1 MQEIA
6 HTDTRP
12 NGHSPSMGVPVRVL
26 LIANCPDD
34 LDLIG
39 GSLDKA
45 RRLRPELVGANG
57 LAEGVALLASSKFD
71 AVLLDLALLQEAGV
85 DALRAVQACAP
96 EVPFI
101 ALAGD
106 HDGSLEALAAG
117 TQDYLVKDEISAG
130 LLERSLL
137 YALERARSEAL
148 LSKKA
153 EVEMRLSEERFRTL
167 FEQSPLPTAILAR
180 DGRALQ
186 ANQAFAELLSV
197 SPERLASYNV
207 YEDAQLQQAGHVPHI
222 RKVFEGET
230 TDLPLF
236 EYEGPGG
243 KRWLRNFAYPIKDET
258 GEVREVVF
266 MGEDI
271 TEQKRAEQRLRE
283 NEEQYRRVFEVT
295 TDGLVINDVNGGV
308 VEVNAAFCQMHGYT
322 REELIRMSPAE
333 FIHPGSHNLLREFFE
348 TVSRGEKFQCQA
360 QDVRKDGT
368 VFDVEVHG
376 ATFMYKGEP
385 HVLGVVRDITERVD
399 SERLLKLKEEQYR
412 AVFET
417 TTDGLA
423 IADLNMGTIVEVNPA
438 FARMH
443 GYTREEMAG
452 MLPTDFVHPA
462 DYEVQAEFVEKARV
476 GERAYAQGQD
486 VRKDGSVFSIEV
498 HGVPFSHNNQ
508 PHVLAIMRDITERLQ
523 AEKLLR
529 DSEEQYRGIFEATTD
544 GLVISTIEP
553 DGNAGV
559 LVDVNPAFCE
569 MHGFTREELIGQH
582 PSIFVNPDNLEEL
595 ADCFKIVQAGGE
607 FHSVGLDRRKDGTTF
622 DVEVNASRFTY
633 KGQPLVLGVIRN
645 ITEQKLAEQR
655 LRESEEQYRGVFEA
669 TTDGLVI
676 TSIQEGD
683 SAAYIV
689 DANPAF
695 CEMHGRT
702 REELIGQHPTVFIHP
717 SGYDGMIEAFEAI
730 KAGKPFAGEG
740 LDVRKDGSAFDVEV
754 HAIRFM
760 HKGESR
766 VLAVIRNV
774 TEQKAAE
781 GRLRESEEQ
790 YRGVFESTLDG
801 LVVTALEGE
810 MSVVDANPAFC
821 QMHGFT
827 REELIGKSPAIFVHP
842 NSRAKLAEA
851 METVLN
857 GGKYLAQAMDVRKD
871 GSEFH
876 VEVHL
881 TRFTRGDKVHSLGV
895 VRDITERVQAYE
907 LLEQRVEERTRE
919 LSTLLEVSSNVNS
932 TLELKPLLGRVLDQL
947 KSVVD
952 YAGAGILLV
961 DGDELVMLDSR
972 DADGPEPEM
981 IGRRYQISRIPL
993 VWKAISEQG
1002 WLAIPDVRAEDGIA
1016 REYQTAVGAE
1026 VLNTSLS
1033 YINSYLGVRL
1043 MLKDKV
1049 IGHLT
1054 LSHWQPNYY
1063 TRDHARLAT
1072 GLANQA
1078 AIAIE
1083 NARLYEQAQETTRRT
1098 ATLARIAS
1106 RVALGGPLRPTLD
1119 DLSTSVVG
1127 ATGALACA
1135 IGVFDDKSGLLKLHG
1150 TCNLPD
1156 GYAEGL
1162 DRILA
1167 SGTKL
1172 LAQAAFE
1179 GRKPMVL
1186 HNMRRSVLDIP
1197 AYEPIHKFMHAVP
1210 WDTVVA
1216 VPMIYQDKPMGVLL
1230 KYHLPGREFGD
1241 EQMGFFVAI
1250 ADQIA
1255 VAVANGRLF
1264 EQVQGKAALEERQ
1277 RLARELHDSV
1287 TQELFSISLTSR
1299 SIQLLLEREG
1309 VTLPSITEKMADLR
1323 QLTQGALAEMRALIF
1338 ELRPGALEEEGL
1350 LQALRK
1356 HAAAVQGREMLP
1368 VEVIADEASIPRLKP
1383 NAEESLYR
1391 IGQEALHNVVKHAHA
1406 KRVQIKMDVEDGV
1419 LALQIC
1425 DDGDGFD
1432 ASQVPAGHMGLN
1444 TMGQRVAALGGEY
1457 HVSSKPG
1464 EGTTVSVRLPVASQR
1479 LQS

>member
-1 MQEIA
+1 MQELA
-6 HTDTRP
+6 HTDTHP
-12 NGHSPSMGVPVRVL
+12 NGHSPFTGVPVRVL
-26 LIANCPDD
+26 LIADSPGD
-34 LDLIG
+34 LDLVG
-39 GSLDKA
+39 DWLEQA
-45 RRLRPELVGANG
+45 RRLRAELVGANG
-57 LAEGVALLASSKFD
+57 LAEGVALLASGKFD

-85 DALRAVQACAP
+85 GTLRAVQAHAP
-96 EVPFI
+96 DAAFI

-106 HDGSLEALAAG
+106 PDGTLAIEALAAG
-117 TQDYLVKDEISAG
+117 AHDCLAKDELSAA

-137 YALERARSEAL
+137 YAMERKRSEASL
-148 LSKKA
+148 GRKA

-197 SPERLASYNV
+197 SPGQLASYNV
-207 YEDAQLQQAGHVPHI
+207 YEDAQLQRAGHIPHL

-243 KRWLRNFAYPIKDET
+243 RRWLRNFAYPIKDET

-271 TEQKRAEQRLRE
+271 TEQKLAEQRLRE

-295 TDGLVINDVNGGV
+295 TDGLVINDVHGAV
-308 VEVNAAFCQMHGYT
+308 VEVNPAFCQMHGYT
-322 REELIRMSPAE
+322 REEMIGMPPAD
-333 FIHPGSHNLLREFFE
+333 FIDPGSHDLLRSFFE
-348 TVSRGEKFQCQA
+348 TVSRGEKFHCQA
-360 QDVRKDGT
+360 QDIRKDGS

-385 HVLGVVRDITERVD
+385 HILGVVRDITERVE

-443 GYTREEMAG
+443 GYSREEMAG
-452 MLPTDFVHPA
+452 MLPTAFVHPA
-462 DYEVQAEFVEKARV
+462 DYDDQAAFMEKARV

-486 VRKDGSVFSIEV
+486 VRKDGSTFSIEV

-544 GLVISTIEP
+544 GLAIASIGP
-553 DGNAGV
+553 DGEAGV

-569 MHGFTREELIGQH
+569 MHGFTREELVGQH
-582 PSIFVNPDNLEEL
+582 PSIFVNPDNFEEL
-595 ADCFKIVQAGGE
+595 AECFKIVKAGGE
-607 FHSVGLDRRKDGTTF
+607 FHSTGKDRRKDGTVF
-622 DVEVNASRFTY
+622 DVEVNASRFMY
-633 KGQPLVLGVIRN
+633 KGQVLALGVIRN
-645 ITEQKLAEQR
+645 LTEQKLAEQR
-655 LRESEEQYRGVFEA
+655 LRESEEQYRGVFET

-676 TSIQEGD
+676 TELEREG
-683 SAAYIV
+683 A
-689 DANPAF
+689 
-695 CEMHGRT
+695 
-702 REELIGQHPTVFIHP
+702 
-717 SGYDGMIEAFEAI
+717 
-730 KAGKPFAGEG
+730 
-740 LDVRKDGSAFDVEV
+740 
-754 HAIRFM
+754 
-760 HKGESR
+760 
-766 VLAVIRNV
+766 
-774 TEQKAAE
+774 
-781 GRLRESEEQ
+781 
-790 YRGVFESTLDG
+790 
-801 LVVTALEGE
+801 
-810 MSVVDANPAFC
+810 VVDANPAFC
-821 QMHGFT
+821 QMHGYT
-827 REELIGKSPAIFVHP
+827 REELIGQSPSIFVHP
-842 NSRAKLAEA
+842 NSHAKLAEA

-871 GSEFH
+871 GSELH

-881 TRFTRGDKVHSLGV
+881 TRFMRGDKVHSLGV

-932 TLELKPLLGRVLDQL
+932 TLELKPLLSRVLDQL
-947 KSVVD
+947 RSVVD
-952 YAGAGILLV
+952 YTGAGIVLV
-961 DGDELVMLDSR
+961 EGDELVMLDSR
-972 DADGPEPEM
+972 DEDGPQPEM
-981 IGRRYQISRIPL
+981 IGWRYQLSQTPRIWTAL
-993 VWKAISEQG
+993 VEQG
-1002 WLAIPDVRAEDGIA
+1002 WLTIPDVRGDDDLA
-1016 REYQTAVGAE
+1016 REYRGVMGAD
-1026 VLNTSLS
+1026 VLDTTLS
-1033 YINSYLGVRL
+1033 YINSCLGVPL
-1043 MLKDKV
+1043 MLKDKI

-1054 LSHWQPNYY
+1054 LSHRQPNYY

-1127 ATGALACA
+1127 ATGAVACA
-1135 IGVFDDKSGLLKLHG
+1135 IGVFNDKTGLLRLHG
-1150 TCNLPD
+1150 TCNLPE

-1162 DRILA
+1162 DRILE

-1179 GRKPMVL
+1179 GRKPMVI
-1186 HNMRRSVLDIP
+1186 HNMRRAVLDMP
-1197 AYEPIHKFMHAVP
+1197 AYAPIHGFMHEVP

-1230 KYHLPGREFGD
+1230 NYHLPEREFSD

-1309 VTLPSITEKMADLR
+1309 VRLPSITEKMADLR

-1368 VEVIADEASIPRLKP
+1368 VEVVADEASIPRLKP

-1406 KRVQIKMDVEDGV
+1406 KRVQIRMGVEAGDLV
-1419 LALQIC
+1419 LQIC

-1464 EGTTVSVRLPVASQR
+1464 EGTTVSVRLPIANQR